1 MKNEEWANNKI
12 FEGLSTDQL
21 QFVKSHLYETSYKSG
36 ETIMKSG
43 EQGDF
48 AFFITD
54 GSVEVFADELKL
66 TEFREGELVGLMALI
81 DDEPRSATVV
91 AGAHGVQGNVINSDD
106 WKNLMNN
113 GHTDIKSTILSNYIK
128 YQQKSFRNT
137 TQLSLAE
144 ARARI
149 DQEKRRVVSAHFFA
163 QMVLGLIVFVFL
175 LGNLTEMAR
184 QVESTFISVGLLFA
198 YAVWSYLYIR
208 FSHFDL
214 KTFGITMTNFKP
226 ALKLSLKMTLVFVVM
241 LFVLKWI
248 LITFWPDDFGD
259 KLIDFQLLDQNGQS
273 YAVLV
278 IGVYSFPAILQE
290 FIARSCIQGGLMEFI
305 TGKWAEWKSIILAT
319 LMFSSFHIMIDIKY
333 GFLTI
338 APGMLWGYLFYKNRN
353 LLAVSISHIIIGIV
367 ALFMLN
373 LMG

>member
-1 MKNEEWANNKI
+1 
-12 FEGLSTDQL
+12 
-21 QFVKSHLYETSYKSG
+21 
-36 ETIMKSG
+36 
-43 EQGDF
+43 
-48 AFFITD
+48 
-54 GSVEVFADELKL
+54 
-66 TEFREGELVGLMALI
+66 
-81 DDEPRSATVV
+81 
-91 AGAHGVQGNVINSDD
+91 
-106 WKNLMNN
+106 
-113 GHTDIKSTILSNYIK
+113 
-128 YQQKSFRNT
+128 
-137 TQLSLAE
+137 
-144 ARARI
+144 
-149 DQEKRRVVSAHFFA
+149 
-163 QMVLGLIVFVFL
+163 
-175 LGNLTEMAR
+175 MAR

-226 ALKLSLKMTLVFVVM
+226 ALKLSLKMTLAFVVM

-248 LITFWPDDFGD
+248 LITYWPDDFGNN
-259 KLIDFQLLDQNGQS
+259 LIDFQLLDQNGIG
-273 YAVLV
+273 YVVLV
-278 IGVYSFPAILQE
+278 IGIYSFHAILQE

-338 APGMLWGYLFYKNRN
+338 APGLLWGYLFYKNRN

-367 ALFMLN
+367 ALFVLN